1 MIDLKTTDTV
11 HWSTFIF
18 VHDSSITPEVKTKM
32 LAEMKKGGS
41 TTASSHDLGNT
52 NEVTKEQIR
61 KLFTEMQI
69 DTLGGKCLLAVS
81 KDIVN
86 QILEEVWLGYPQVNL
101 IFPTFIQIFK

>member
-1 MIDLKTTDTV
+1 MIDLKTTDTI

-52 NEVTKEQIR
+52 NEVTREKIR
-61 KLFTEMQI
+61 ELFRDMQI

-81 KDIVN
+81 KDIVD
-86 QILEEVWLGYPQVNL
+86 QILEEVWLGYLQVN
-101 IFPTFIQIFK
+101 FVCPTFI

>member
-1 MIDLKTTDTV
+1 MIDLKTTDTI

-52 NEVTKEQIR
+52 NEVTREKIR
-61 KLFTEMQI
+61 ELFREMQF
-69 DTLGGKCLLAVS
+69 DTLGGKCILAVS
-81 KDIVN
+81 KDIVD
-86 QILEEVWLGYPQVNL
+86 QILVEVWLGYLQVN
-101 IFPTFIQIFK
+101 FVCPTFI